1 MWFNINRTDN
11 GIEDAFGYARRRIM
25 GCNANHTWRQWKQWN
40 NVDGGCML
48 LQTCAKHALV

>member
-11 GIEDAFGYARRRIM
+11 GIEDAFEYARRRIM

-48 LQTCAKHALV
+48 L